1 MKKRNLLLALAIA
14 GTMSATAQV
23 RIGGSSVPNPS
34 ALLDLNPDDQTTLGN
49 ATLGLALPR
58 VNLVTTVSATP
69 LAEHIHGM
77 TVFNMATQNDVTP
90 GIYYNDGSKWL
101 RLSTGEVQLPNG
113 VNNGDMF
120 VWNASINQWEA
131 QPEKDGVVGNEV
143 ENATDESLTRSGAGT
158 SENPYTLAVSA
169 EGIETKHLKDDA
181 VVSKKIANNTITTEK
196 IVNKAVT
203 PEKLADNSVTTI
215 NIVDNSITNQKI
227 VNKTISKD
235 KIGDDV
241 WLKITNEINDISFVE
256 ADSIIGNEVSN
267 ATDGS
272 LSRSGAG
279 TSVSPY
285 TLAVALGGVENKHLK
300 DGSITNNKIVDK
312 TISNWLEIT
321 NEINSISLVEADS
334 VIGNEVSNATD
345 GSLSRSGAGTSVS
358 PYTLAVALGGV
369 ENKHLK
375 DGSITNNKIVD
386 KTISNISFTEID
398 GVVGNEVT
406 NATDGSLARS
416 GAGTSASPYTLAV
429 AVGGVENK
437 HLKDGAVTTEKIAN
451 SAITTQ
457 KVTNKSITKEKLGDD
472 VWNEV
477 RTEITNSSISS
488 EVDGIIGNEVIGSA
502 DASLTRSGSG
512 TAVAPYRLAVSAGGI
527 ETIHLKDGAV
537 TTNKIVNNAITTEKV
552 INNAITKEKLGSDV
566 WTEIIQTVKAEEEDG
581 IVGNEVTNA
590 TDGSLTRS
598 GSGTLASPYTLAV
611 TAGGIESKHLKDGA
625 VTTEKIVNNAITTEK
640 VINNAITKE
649 KLGSDVWT
657 QIIQTIKAE
666 EEDGIVGN
674 EVTNATDGSLT
685 RSGSGTL
692 ASPYTLAVTAGG
704 IESKHLKDGAV
715 TTQKISDNAIT
726 VDKLA
731 DAQSSSILYTD
742 GSNNWTTFTRKVA
755 SGVFYVPN
763 DSSLTRCAL
772 SLPNFGTGLYGI
784 HIVCDTD
791 LPMPEGDVVPSL
803 FRFITDVKPYGVAGT
818 RDLYFDGLAYFS
830 NGDSHTTTAWLYDCK
845 PLELELYCRNDG
857 TKPINFR
864 IVCTWLMPF

>member
-1 MKKRNLLLALAIA
+1 M
-14 GTMSATAQV
+14 
-23 RIGGSSVPNPS
+23 
-34 ALLDLNPDDQTTLGN
+34 
-49 ATLGLALPR
+49 
-58 VNLVTTVSATP
+58 
-69 LAEHIHGM
+69 
-77 TVFNMATQNDVTP
+77 
-90 GIYYNDGSKWL
+90 
-101 RLSTGEVQLPNG
+101 
-113 VNNGDMF
+113 
-120 VWNASINQWEA
+120 
-131 QPEKDGVVGNEV
+131 
-143 ENATDESLTRSGAGT
+143 
-158 SENPYTLAVSA
+158 
-169 EGIETKHLKDDA
+169 
-181 VVSKKIANNTITTEK
+181 
-196 IVNKAVT
+196 
-203 PEKLADNSVTTI
+203 
-215 NIVDNSITNQKI
+215 
-227 VNKTISKD
+227 
-235 KIGDDV
+235 
-241 WLKITNEINDISFVE
+241 
-256 ADSIIGNEVSN
+256 
-267 ATDGS
+267 
-272 LSRSGAG
+272 
-279 TSVSPY
+279 
-285 TLAVALGGVENKHLK
+285 
-300 DGSITNNKIVDK
+300 
-312 TISNWLEIT
+312 
-321 NEINSISLVEADS
+321 
-334 VIGNEVSNATD
+334 
-345 GSLSRSGAGTSVS
+345 
-358 PYTLAVALGGV
+358 
-369 ENKHLK
+369 
-375 DGSITNNKIVD
+375 
-386 KTISNISFTEID
+386 
-398 GVVGNEVT
+398 
-406 NATDGSLARS
+406 
-416 GAGTSASPYTLAV
+416 
-429 AVGGVENK
+429 
-437 HLKDGAVTTEKIAN
+437 
-451 SAITTQ
+451 
-457 KVTNKSITKEKLGDD
+457 
-472 VWNEV
+472 
-477 RTEITNSSISS
+477 
-488 EVDGIIGNEVIGSA
+488 
-502 DASLTRSGSG
+502 
-512 TAVAPYRLAVSAGGI
+512 
-527 ETIHLKDGAV
+527 
-537 TTNKIVNNAITTEKV
+537 
-552 INNAITKEKLGSDV
+552 
-566 WTEIIQTVKAEEEDG
+566 
-581 IVGNEVTNA
+581 
-590 TDGSLTRS
+590 
-598 GSGTLASPYTLAV
+598 AV